1 MSRYTYEGPRWYR
14 GRIRSRGPFVAL
26 LPPLA
31 LGVFALLLINVG
43 NSSVTGLTGLVLAVM
58 AAPGLLVVGAPF
70 SSSSLWP
77 VGIALSVVLW
87 LAVGYIAAR
96 RATRN
101 PMATWSDFWRDFAVL
116 AIGVCLGA
124 AVAVTVAKIAVGEI
138 LSF

>member
-14 GRIRSRGPFVAL
+14 GRIRSRGPLLAL
-26 LPPLA
+26 LPPLV
-31 LGVFALLLINVG
+31 LGVLALVLINVG
-43 NSSVTGLTGLVLAVM
+43 NSSGTGLTGLVLAVM

-70 SSSSLWP
+70 SSSTIWP
-77 VGIALSVVLW
+77 VGLALSVVLW
-87 LAVGYIAAR
+87 LVVGYVAAK

-116 AIGVCLGA
+116 AVGVCLGA
-124 AVAVTVAKIAVGEI
+124 GVAVTVAKIAVGEV